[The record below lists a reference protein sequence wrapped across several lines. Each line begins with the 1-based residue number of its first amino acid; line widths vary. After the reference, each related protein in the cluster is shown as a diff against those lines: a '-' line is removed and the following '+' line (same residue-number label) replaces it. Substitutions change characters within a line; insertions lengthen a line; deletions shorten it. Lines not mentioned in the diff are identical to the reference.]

1 MADVESYVRAVTGT
15 MPRKHA
21 TDVAH
26 LLYHYSYKIS
36 TLVDMLKC
44 PQNAYQH
51 KIALEQLM
59 RMQTDLLIQA
69 KHCEDIQLTLF

>member
-1 MADVESYVRAVTGT
+1 MPDVESYVRAVTGT
-15 MPRKHA
+15 MPRNQC

-26 LLYHYSYKIS
+26 LLYHYSHKIG
-36 TLVDMLKC
+36 TLVEMLKN

-51 KIALEQLM
+51 NMAIQKLLS
-59 RMQTDLLIQA
+59 MQTDLLIQA

>member
-15 MPRKHA
+15 MPRKQA
-21 TDVAH
+21 KDVAE
-26 LLYHYSYKIS
+26 LLYYYSHKIR

-51 KIALEQLM
+51 NMAIQNLISME
-59 RMQTDLLIQA
+59 TDLLIQA